1 MKMAGL
7 STDLVHVLIALNAV
21 GGLHRPHLTAIVLS
35 MIEITS

>member
-7 STDLVHVLIALNAV
+7 STDLVHVLIAPNAV
-21 GGLHRPHLTAIVLS
+21 GELRRPRLTAIVLS